1 MSKEKGLKSLVL
13 TDSAGKARTLK
24 KLLGRS
30 YLVMS
35 TEGFLKDLP
44 KSRLGIDAE
53 KNFSP
58 DYITVRGKAPLLKE
72 IGREALNAR
81 RVFFAMNPDE
91 EGEFLAKQ
99 CCELFGVNAK
109 SRCRIFFDELTKD
122 AIRNAIENARPIDE
136 NLVKSF
142 QARQII
148 DKFVS
153 HKIGEYLSCKIYRG
167 VKVGRFRALLLKLIE
182 GKQPEGEIVLAKKF
196 SPAVLQELAFQKLNF
211 SATKTRVIS
220 EQLFEGLNFDKEGQA
235 GLIKFSHGEEI
246 QLTSERRK
254 PESVKDYLSAAQFQL
269 YDLIFSQADKDVDEK
284 IILSGKC
291 SEASLMAIFDTLKID
306 WEKFYSRG
314 ISSLIKRNYIVVE
327 NSEIKITEVGK
338 KVLGT
343 LDGFFDEVFSIETY
357 KKIATQVNDIAAGTA
372 EKNSV
377 IENYC
382 TEFEKSFAAAM
393 AELGENATPQD
404 EPVIESNEICE
415 KCGRPMLIKRG
426 RYGKFLACSGY
437 PECKN
442 AKPLLEYVEQKC
454 PKCGGRLTKRNFG
467 KRIFYG
473 CENFP
478 TCDFRTWD
486 EPQEKVCR
494 FCGGTMFLHKFKDRA
509 PMIYCGNEN
518 CTSRENHPMN
528 KIIAEAKKRYEARQ
542 NKKAAK
548 K

>member
-24 KLLGRS
+24 KFLGRS
-30 YLVMS
+30 YSVMS

-44 KSRLGIDAE
+44 KSRIGIDAE

-81 RVFFAMNPDE
+81 RVFFAMTPDG

-99 CCELFGVNAK
+99 CCELFGVNPK

-122 AIRNAIENARPIDE
+122 AIRNAIDNARPIDE
-136 NLVKSF
+136 NLAKSF
-142 QARQII
+142 QAKQII

-167 VKVGRFRALLLKLIE
+167 VKVGRFRALLLKLIA
-182 GKQPEGEIVLAKKF
+182 GKQPDGEIVLAKKF

-220 EQLFEGLNFDKEGQA
+220 EQLFEGLNFDKDGAA
-235 GLIKFSHGEEI
+235 GLIKFPHGEEI
-246 QLTSERRK
+246 QLTSERRT
-254 PESVKDYLSAAQFQL
+254 PESVKNFLSTGQFQL
-269 YDLIFSQADKDVDEK
+269 YDLIFSQVGRDVDEK
-284 IILSGKC
+284 IVLDGKC
-291 SEASLMAIFDTLKID
+291 SEASIMATFDTLQID

-314 ISSLIKRNYIVVE
+314 ISSLIKRNYIAVE
-327 NSEIKITEVGK
+327 NSEIKITDIGK
-338 KVLGT
+338 RVLSA
-343 LDGFFDEVFSIETY
+343 LDGFFDEVFSVETY
-357 KKIATQVNDIAAGTA
+357 KKIAAQVDEIAAGKA

-404 EPVIESNEICE
+404 EPTVESDEICE
-415 KCGRPMLIKRG
+415 KCGKPMLIKRG

-442 AKPLLEYVEQKC
+442 AKPFVEYLEQKC
-454 PKCGGRLTKRNFG
+454 PKCGGRLTRRNFG

-486 EPQEKVCR
+486 EPQEKICR
-494 FCGGTMFLHKFKDRA
+494 HCGGTMFLHKFKDRA

>member
-338 KVLGT
+338 KVLGA

-393 AELGENATPQD
+393 AELGENATPQE

>member
-338 KVLGT
+338 KVLGA

>member
-13 TDSAGKARTLK
+13 TDSVGKARTLK
-24 KLLGRS
+24 KFLGRS
-30 YLVMS
+30 YSVMS
-35 TEGFLKDLP
+35 TEGYLKDLP

-81 RVFFAMNPDE
+81 RVFFAMTPNG

-99 CCELFGVNAK
+99 CCELFGVNPK
-109 SRCRIFFDELTKD
+109 SRCRIFFDELTKE
-122 AIRNAIENARPIDE
+122 AIKNAIENARPIDE

-142 QARQII
+142 QAKQII

-167 VKVGRFRALLLKLIE
+167 VKVGRFRALLLKLIA
-182 GKQPEGEIVLAKKF
+182 GTQPDGEIVLAKKF

-220 EQLFEGLNFDKEGQA
+220 DQLFEGLNFDKDGVA
-235 GLIKFSHGEEI
+235 GLIKFPHGEEI
-246 QLTSERRK
+246 QLTSERRT
-254 PESVKDYLSAAQFQL
+254 PESVKNFLSTGQFQL
-269 YDLIFSQADKDVDEK
+269 YDLIFSQVGKDVDEK
-284 IILSGKC
+284 IILDGKC
-291 SEASLMAIFDTLKID
+291 SEASITATLDTLQID

-327 NSEIKITEVGK
+327 NSEIKITDIGK
-338 KVLGT
+338 RVLSA
-343 LDGFFDEVFSIETY
+343 LDGFFDEVFSVETY
-357 KKIATQVNDIAAGTA
+357 KKIATQVDEIAAGKA

-382 TEFEKSFAAAM
+382 TEFEKSFATAM

-404 EPVIESNEICE
+404 EPTVESDEICE
-415 KCGRPMLIKRG
+415 KCGKPMLIKRG

-442 AKPLLEYVEQKC
+442 AKPFVEYLEQKC

-486 EPQEKVCR
+486 DPQEKICR
-494 FCGGTMFLHKFKDRA
+494 HCGGTMFLHKFKDRA

-518 CTSRENHPMN
+518 CASRENHPMN

-542 NKKAAK
+542 NKKSAK